1 MDHEEFKRRV
11 EQFNSQDKAR
21 KPEPVNQ
28 RFEYETNR
36 LKAEAE
42 RAREICFQYA
52 KTTRETEMLR
62 EQMIKAAANG
72 EDFETLFYMAVKIIG
87 LATGDTGILPIIEGA
102 IRRSTEK
109 RALCNDLMDDN
120 RKTTP

>member
-21 KPEPVNQ
+21 KPEPVNK

-87 LATGDTGILPIIEGA
+87 LLPIIEGA

-109 RALCNDLMDDN
+109 RALCNDLMDDD